1 MKIESP
7 FFFFSKA
14 NLFSSKNGNRNLQEI
29 KFKLE
34 IYVCVC
40 CVREVLLSLAA
51 INF

>member
-34 IYVCVC
+34 IV